1 MSVTVSKADGV
12 TVFTLTSDPDSS
24 WPPLCQILK
33 NLCYSPVCCTVS
45 QRLRSLNRTSQ
56 TVLGTLQIMIGL
68 LNIGLGLILLITS
81 TNSWWFVDYTGFP
94 YWLGALFIVFGI
106 MCIVSEKYPSPCL
119 VILTVTLNVAG
130 VAFAITAIVLY
141 SNHLANIY
149 LWWGSRCDNDYN
161 PYWYRMRTTTAVTP
175 SPEEMIIKE
184 RCLEGQAVVM
194 MLLRSIS
201 VVLIVLSVL
210 ELCITISSS
219 ILGIKSLRRKDKGKN
234 ESTDD
239 SELIEPLLEEVT
251 AQAVA

>member
-68 LNIGLGLILLITS
+68 CCWKGTMQVILVIFRDIFLVVHQVIC
-81 TNSWWFVDYTGFP
+81 F
-94 YWLGALFIVFGI
+94 LFQ
-106 MCIVSEKYPSPCL
+106 L
-119 VILTVTLNVAG
+119 ILTVTLNVAG

-141 SNHLANIY
+141 SIHLANIY
-149 LWWGSRCDNDYN
+149 LWWGSQCDNDYN
-161 PYWYRMRTTTAVTP
+161 PYWYRMRTTTAVVP

-184 RCLEGQAVVM
+184 RCLEGQAV

-210 ELCITISSS
+210 ELCITIGSS

-234 ESTDD
+234 ELTK
-239 SELIEPLLEEVT
+239 PLLEEVT

>member
-24 WPPLCQILK
+24 WPPLCQIFK
-33 NLCYSPVCCTVS
+33 SLCYSPVCCTVS

-68 LNIGLGLILLITS
+68 RCWKGTI
-81 TNSWWFVDYTGFP
+81 
-94 YWLGALFIVFGI
+94 
-106 MCIVSEKYPSPCL
+106 CIVCRLYLEIFFL
-119 VILTVTLNVAG
+119 VVHQVICFLFQLILTVTLNVAG

-141 SNHLANIY
+141 SIHLANIY
-149 LWWGSRCDNDYN
+149 LWWGSQCDNDYN
-161 PYWYRMRTTTAVTP
+161 PYWYRMRTTTAVVP

-184 RCLEGQAVVM
+184 RCLEGQAV

-210 ELCITISSS
+210 ELCITIGSS
-219 ILGIKSLRRKDKGKN
+219 ILGIKSLRRKDKGKK
-234 ESTDD
+234 
-239 SELIEPLLEEVT
+239 
-251 AQAVA
+251 

>member
-1 MSVTVSKADGV
+1 MSVTVSKTDGV

-56 TVLGTLQIMIGL
+56 TVLGIFFRTLN
-68 LNIGLGLILLITS
+68 LNFELIIS
-81 TNSWWFVDYTGFP
+81 ADEIISDFFSY
-94 YWLGALFIVFGI
+94 
-106 MCIVSEKYPSPCL
+106 CL
-119 VILTVTLNVAG
+119 VTVTLNVAG
-130 VAFAITAIVLY
+130 LAFAITAIVLY
-141 SNHLANIY
+141 SIHLANIY
-149 LWWGSRCDNDYN
+149 LWWGSQCDNDYN
-161 PYWYRMRTTTAVTP
+161 PYWYQMRTTTAVTP

-184 RCLEGQAVVM
+184 RCLEGQAV

-210 ELCITISSS
+210 ELCITIGSS

-234 ESTDD
+234 ELTK
-239 SELIEPLLEEVT
+239 PLLEEVT